1 MYVYNR
7 VYVRIYI
14 FVRVCGLCPS
24 IRSLSLS
31 VPSFFRDKNN
41 AKRPPIDHG
50 PWLPAQ
56 RLADPHVSTQAVSPT
71 IARVRRFLVGNRGSR
86 SVWRGCHGV
95 AVPAPSITHTSLATG
110 RGGRSSSS
118 LVAFPHTPRA
128 PSPVLSSSV
137 NAVVSFVKT
146 RRLVF
151 TTGRPTAYTTT
162 QRLACVDGVGE
173 RLRELGT
180 SSYGR

>member
-1 MYVYNR
+1 MHFYNR

-14 FVRVCGLCPS
+14 FVRVYGLCSS
-24 IRSLSLS
+24 IRSLSVS

-50 PWLPAQ
+50 PRLPAQ
-56 RLADPHVSTQAVSPT
+56 RLADPHVSTQAISPT

-86 SVWRGCHGV
+86 SVWRGRYGV

-128 PSPVLSSSV
+128 PSPVLPSSV

-146 RRLVF
+146 RRPLF
-151 TTGRPTAYTTT
+151 TAGRPTTYTTAR
-162 QRLACVDGVGE
+162 RLACVDGVGS
-173 RLRELGT
+173 RLWELGT
-180 SSYGR
+180 SSHGR